1 VSGRW
6 RADADRTGWTRR
18 RREDPAGR
26 RRLLARWSKHNE
38 NKQLLK
44 RRNDH
49 QNVKLKAIL
58 NHQTM
63 Q

>member
-1 VSGRW
+1 MRDGSRTRVQW
-6 RADADRTGWTRR
+6 RN
-18 RREDPAGR
+18 RREENNGR
-26 RRLLARWSKHNE
+26 QHSSKPCSKHNE

-44 RRNDH
+44 QRNDH

-58 NHQTM
+58 NQQTM